1 VLNHAFR
8 LVMNG
13 AELIAL
19 AAARSQALLSD
30 RVDAPATIAEPDGR
44 W

>member
-1 VLNHAFR
+1 MLNHAFR